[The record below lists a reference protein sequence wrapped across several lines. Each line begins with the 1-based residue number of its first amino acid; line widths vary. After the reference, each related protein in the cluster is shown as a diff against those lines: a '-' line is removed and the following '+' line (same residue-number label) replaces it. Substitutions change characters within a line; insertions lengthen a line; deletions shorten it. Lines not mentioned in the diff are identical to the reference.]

1 MSKKI
6 LAVVGFALLV
16 AACAPK
22 PEPVVVAPVTVDV
35 PDPRG
40 KF

>member
-16 AACAPK
+16 AACAPA
-22 PEPVVVAPVTVDV
+22 PAPTVDPVTVDM
-35 PDPRG
+35 PDPKG
-40 KF
+40 KL